1 MEALRS
7 NFTFESTRK
16 IMKKIL
22 FALFIAGMV
31 IGCSSHTTH
40 DAKLKTDTD
49 SVAYIIGLNI
59 GTNLLRMDSTLNI
72 EAVCRGIR
80 EVAQGNPSM
89 SLEEAETYF
98 LGYMNY
104 TLPEKAMALEE
115 QWLADL
121 AESSRDYARTRTG
134 ITYHIQVLGDQERL
148 RPGRYAETAPRRP
161 ETGSAGEREAHRRRR
176 QDDCLDPFEAGLRR
190 GWQRGDE
197 YQRQHHARLRDR
209 ALQAR
214 QICRVE
220 PSLDEKRFEI
230 EKYRY
235 FTIFAPETRLKTQ

>member
-1 MEALRS
+1 
-7 NFTFESTRK
+7 
-16 IMKKIL
+16 MKKIL

-80 EVAQGNPSM
+80 EVAQGHPSM

-148 RPGRYAETAPRRP
+148 PV
-161 ETGSAGEREAHRRRR
+161 GSR
-176 QDDCLDPFEAGLRR
+176 DSLFFGLRVLSTDNQER
-190 GWQRGDE
+190 YSTYAQGDTLKL
-197 YQRQHHARLRDR
+197 RLDDLKPG
-209 ALQAR
+209 LQESVKLIGEGGKMIAW
-214 QICRVE
+214 I
-220 PSLDEKRFEI
+220 PSKLAFGVDGNEEMNISGSTTLGFEI
-230 EKYRY
+230 ELFKLDKYAEWSR
-235 FTIFAPETRLKTQ
+235 R